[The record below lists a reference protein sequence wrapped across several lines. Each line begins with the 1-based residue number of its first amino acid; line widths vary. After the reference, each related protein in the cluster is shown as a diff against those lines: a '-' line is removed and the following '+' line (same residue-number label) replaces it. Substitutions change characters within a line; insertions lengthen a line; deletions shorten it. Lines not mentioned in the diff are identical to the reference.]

1 VNGGFFSLLLSVLP
15 LGLDT
20 FAIAAVVGGTS
31 QLHGWARWR
40 ISAIFVLFE
49 GGMPLVGLALGS
61 SLGNAIGSTADYLS
75 GGLLLLLAGYLKWAD
90 DDDDDDDERGEG
102 EVAKARR
109 LTSARG
115 LALLGLGLSIS
126 LDELAIGVSVGI
138 GSHPTR
144 LATIVA
150 LIALQTLI
158 VSQLGLSLGAR
169 INERLRERIEHFTSP
184 GLAGLGGYLL
194 TGALV
199 HNRLLTPLE
208 IVPLGALILVLGT
221 LIISRRTAQR
231 SGQPV
236 EQSETRYLPA
246 LTTPTSPPRDPVPT
260 THSWAEHGR
269 HRARLPRT
277 GHTPRNAPQP
287 AQDRWLYVTNPEQR
301 GVLIRMRP

>member
-1 VNGGFFSLLLSVLP
+1 MNGGFFSVLLSVLP

-31 QLHGWARWR
+31 QLRGWARWR
-40 ISAIFVLFE
+40 ITAIFVLFE
-49 GGMPLVGLALGS
+49 GGMPLVGLVLGS

-90 DDDDDDDERGEG
+90 NDDDDDDDEKS
-102 EVAKARR
+102 EVAKARC
-109 LTSARG
+109 LSSARG

-144 LATIVA
+144 LTTIVA

-158 VSQLGLSLGAR
+158 VSQLGLSLGTR
-169 INERLRERIEHFTSP
+169 INGRLRESIEHLISP
-184 GLAGLGGYLL
+184 GLASLGGYLL

-208 IVPLGALILVLGT
+208 IVALGALILIPGT
-221 LIISRRTAQR
+221 IIISRRTAQR
-231 SGQPV
+231 SRQPA

-246 LTTPTSPPRDPVPT
+246 LTT
-260 THSWAEHGR
+260 R
-269 HRARLPRT
+269 HRAHRSRI
-277 GHTPRNAPQP
+277 GRTPRSAPQP
-287 AQDRWLYVTNPEQR
+287 AQVRWFYITNPEQR
-301 GVLIRMRP
+301 GVLIRMHPP

>member
-1 VNGGFFSLLLSVLP
+1 VNGEFFSVLLSVLP

-31 QLHGWARWR
+31 QLRGWVRWR
-40 ISAIFVLFE
+40 ITAIFVLFE
-49 GGMPLVGLALGS
+49 GGMPLVGLVLGS

-90 DDDDDDDERGEG
+90 NDDDDDDDDEKG

-109 LTSARG
+109 FTSARG

-158 VSQLGLSLGAR
+158 VSQLGLSLSAR
-169 INERLRERIEHFTSP
+169 INGRLRERIEHLISP
-184 GLAGLGGYLL
+184 GLASLGGYLL

-208 IVPLGALILVLGT
+208 IVVLGT
-221 LIISRRTAQR
+221 LILIPGTIIISRRTVQR
-231 SGQPV
+231 SRQPA

-246 LTTPTSPPRDPVPT
+246 LMT
-260 THSWAEHGR
+260 R
-269 HRARLPRT
+269 HRAVVTRSLWKDHSSYRSFVRPLARHAEDHQPRSISPTQPSTRSWNAWVT
-277 GHTPRNAPQP
+277 GWPGG
-287 AQDRWLYVTNPEQR
+287 R
-301 GVLIRMRP
+301 G